1 MKRQNDREK
10 AYRVSTWEEE
20 SGFLKFLATVPS
32 EVEQFNRTLGFDFT
46 EESAHPSTID
56 GSEELSPRTA
66 FVITRTNRLIPE
78 KTYCL
83 YAVLRERTLHG
94 YIGLYRDGEITT
106 LRELEEMRDFREGG
120 IILYDWLRGLVKASC
135 DK

>member
-1 MKRQNDREK
+1 MKEQENKER
-10 AYRVSTWEEE
+10 AYDVSTWEEE
-20 SGFLKFLATVPS
+20 SGFLAFLSTVPS
-32 EVEQFNRTLGFDFT
+32 EVERFNRTMGFDFA
-46 EESAHPSTID
+46 EEPAHPSSID
-56 GSEELSPRTA
+56 GSEEFSLKTA

-83 YAVLRERTLHG
+83 FAVLKERALHG
-94 YIGLYRDGEITT
+94 YIGLYRDGDIST

-120 IILYDWLRGLVKASC
+120 IILYDWLRGLVRASC